1 MANISTENI
10 NTLAQ
15 LASSIGDGD
24 YIYIYKGSSH
34 SFARIERSVL
44 LDGAGGG
51 SADISELISNDW
63 TDTSRA
69 HVPSARQMN
78 LMYNNLISVYNDL
91 SALLTALANS
101 AFSTAKPSLT
111 ELDWVGSSTSFIIV
125 YSLTHCTKSQASPT
139 SVAEGDS
146 FTASLL
152 PDPGYTL
159 NGVTAS
165 GSGFTQ
171 SYDSTNDKINISATN
186 VLSSITIGCEAV
198 TFSVSVSYHLTG
210 FSSES
215 DTQITS
221 AGSFVK
227 VLSPNSGYVVKSIAV
242 TMGGVDITSAV
253 WTASTKTISIPLVTG
268 NIVITATAEE
278 STNHLVSLDLTGVS
292 ATSEIDLN
300 DGVEDGGTLEVTLTK
315 ITSGEGSDVWPSS
328 GLPTSRG
335 FLARD
340 VIVYMGDRVLEP
352 KVDNELES
360 GVDLDLTVTQVDSN
374 TVRVKIDG
382 DGTNANGVTG
392 NVRIVNVIWKR
403 QYIITAES
411 AQTAGAV
418 PGEPYST
425 NSYSAHTNTFIPLL
439 GCKNLVVLG
448 NNDTTPANYVW
459 GCAIYDEQKVFVSG
473 HTMSPTTSPVEVQ
486 VPPVDQSDQRNDG
499 KYLRT
504 SAWLTT
510 SGVVSKID
518 DCYIFDATHGKFIWC
533 GSNKVTS
540 KDSIRST
547 YTQTQ
552 S

>member
-186 VLSSITIGCEAV
+186 VLSSITIGCEAA

-278 STNHLVSLDLTGVS
+278 STARQISYELTGINTP
-292 ATSEIDLN
+292 ATTE
-300 DGVEDGGTLEVTLTK
+300 VEDGDPLSITLSKDTQ
-315 ITSGEGSDVWPSS
+315 SDVWTLLRPMK
-328 GLPTSRG
+328 
-335 FLARD
+335 ACD
-340 VIVYMGDRVLEP
+340 IIVYMGGEVLEQGADYTATQSANDADITLNIASVTDNLVIMNVVWKHQYVFYADSSELGYIGG
-352 KVDNELES
+352 KV
-360 GVDLDLTVTQVDSN
+360 G
-374 TVRVKIDG
+374 
-382 DGTNANGVTG
+382 GT
-392 NVRIVNVIWKR
+392 
-403 QYIITAES
+403 
-411 AQTAGAV
+411 AQR
-418 PGEPYST
+418 
-425 NSYSAHTNTFIPLL
+425 SAHSDNFIPIPDNCMQLAVM
-439 GCKNLVVLG
+439 GV
-448 NNDTTPANYVW
+448 NDTITSYYRW
-459 GCAIYDEQKVFVSG
+459 GCAVYDANKTYVNGAYLNNSEVVVSLLENG
-473 HTMSPTTSPVEVQ
+473 V
-486 VPPVDQSDQRNDG
+486 RNNA
-499 KYLRT
+499 KYIRT
-504 SAWLTT
+504 SAWLNFSNTEST
-510 SGVVSKID
+510 EQYANRID
-518 DCYIFDATHGKFIWC
+518 LCYIYDVTNNKFIWR
-533 GSNKVTS
+533 GK
-540 KDSIRST
+540 KDDDN
-547 YTQTQ
+547 
-552 S
+552 

>member
-186 VLSSITIGCEAV
+186 VLSSITIGCEAA

-227 VLSPNSGYVVKSIAV
+227 VLATNSGYVVKSIAV

-278 STNHLVSLDLTGVS
+278 STARQISYELTGINTP
-292 ATSEIDLN
+292 ATTE
-300 DGVEDGGTLEVTLTK
+300 VEDGDPLSITLSKNTQ
-315 ITSGEGSDVWPSS
+315 SDVWALLRPMK
-328 GLPTSRG
+328 
-335 FLARD
+335 ACD
-340 VIVYMGDRVLEP
+340 IIVYMGGEVLEQGT
-352 KVDNELES
+352 DY
-360 GVDLDLTVTQVDSN
+360 TATQSADDADITLNIAS
-374 TVRVKIDG
+374 
-382 DGTNANGVTG
+382 VTG
-392 NVRIVNVIWKR
+392 NLVIMNVVWKHE
-403 QYIITAES
+403 YIFYADS
-411 AQTAGAV
+411 AQFGYVGGEAG
-418 PGEPYST
+418 GTE
-425 NSYSAHTNTFIPLL
+425 NRSAHTHSYIPLPDSCSQL
-439 GCKNLVVLG
+439 AVFGA
-448 NNDTTPANYVW
+448 NDAIQDQYRW
-459 GCAIYDEQKVFVSG
+459 GCALYDQQNAYVDGVFLDNTEKTISLLDDG
-473 HTMSPTTSPVEVQ
+473 E
-486 VPPVDQSDQRNDG
+486 RNAA
-499 KYLRT
+499 KYIRT
-504 SAWLTT
+504 SAWLGTNNT
-510 SGVVSKID
+510 ISTEQLAYRID
-518 DCYIFDATHGKFIWC
+518 LCYIYDITNDKFIWC
-533 GSNKVTS
+533 GASDEIDKS
-540 KDSIRST
+540 AIRANH
-547 YTQTQ
+547 
-552 S
+552 